1 MKGRQE
7 RGGAAGEARVELL
20 PEGLMVELP
29 GGSDGKEAVQVL
41 LRACS
46 TDERERLELPLLVSR
61 QPLVLARLLEDGA
74 GALGGLLPASPPW
87 RMAAAEGAAA
97 AGTGAGASAAAGA
110 AADAAAP
117 AAAACTCGGVA
128 CGHVPEAMAH
138 GDAAWAADAGLRL
151 ALVGWTP
158 EALADAA
165 LACWAAAQPL
175 PEPEAAL
182 RAYAGGPDAP
192 QRSVR
197 GEGPH
202 LAEWL
207 ADMAGQGHLHLPGPR
222 FHDVAAGLREEFQRD
237 GTPHGSASAAEPRLD
252 REPGPEAAPWA
263 ALLPGVP
270 GAAKGL
276 ELIAARV
283 RERAAELAAGP
294 PPRAAGSPNGKL
306 RR

>member
-1 MKGRQE
+1 MKRRQE
-7 RGGAAGEARVELL
+7 RGGEAGEARVELL
-20 PEGLMVELP
+20 PEGLRVVLP
-29 GGSDGKEAVQVL
+29 GGGDGKEGAHVL

-46 TDERERLELPLLVSR
+46 TAMRERLELPQHLSR
-61 QPLVLARLLEDGA
+61 QPLMLARLLEEGA
-74 GALGGLLPASPPW
+74 GALGDLLPASPPW
-87 RMAAAEGAAA
+87 RMAAEGDW
-97 AGTGAGASAAAGA
+97 AAAGA
-110 AADAAAP
+110 P
-117 AAAACTCGGVA
+117 VAACSCGEAA
-128 CGHVPEAMAH
+128 CGHLPEAMAI
-138 GDAAWAADAGLRL
+138 GEAAWAADAGLRL
-151 ALVGWTP
+151 ALVGWAP

-192 QRSVR
+192 QRSAR

-222 FHDVAAGLREEFQRD
+222 FHDVAAGLQEEFRHR
-237 GTPHGSASAAEPRLD
+237 TPPGSASAAEPRLD
-252 REPGPEAAPWA
+252 REPGSDAAPWA
-263 ALLPGVP
+263 ALLPGVS

-276 ELIAARV
+276 ELVAARV

-294 PPRAAGSPNGKL
+294 PPGPAGSPNGKI

>member
-1 MKGRQE
+1 MKRRQE
-7 RGGAAGEARVELL
+7 SRGEADKARVELV
-20 PEGLMVELP
+20 PEGLRVELP
-29 GGSDGKEAVQVL
+29 GGSDGKEGARVL

-46 TDERERLELPLLVSR
+46 TAMRERLELPLQVSR
-61 QPLVLARLLEDGA
+61 QPLLLARLLEEGA
-74 GALGGLLPASPPW
+74 GALGDLLPASPPW
-87 RMAAAEGAAA
+87 RMAAEGD
-97 AGTGAGASAAAGA
+97 SAAAGA
-110 AADAAAP
+110 SL
-117 AAAACTCGGVA
+117 AAACSCGEAA
-128 CGHVPEAMAH
+128 CGHLPEAMAI
-138 GDAAWAADAGLRL
+138 GEAAWAADAGLRL
-151 ALVGWTP
+151 ALVGWAP

-192 QRSVR
+192 QRSAR
-197 GEGPH
+197 GEGAH

-222 FHDVAAGLREEFQRD
+222 FHDVAAGLQEEFRH
-237 GTPHGSASAAEPRLD
+237 GTPPGSASAAQPRLD
-252 REPGPEAAPWA
+252 REPGPDAAPWA
-263 ALLPGVP
+263 ALLPGVS

-276 ELIAARV
+276 ELVAARV

-294 PPRAAGSPNGKL
+294 PPRAAGSPNGKI